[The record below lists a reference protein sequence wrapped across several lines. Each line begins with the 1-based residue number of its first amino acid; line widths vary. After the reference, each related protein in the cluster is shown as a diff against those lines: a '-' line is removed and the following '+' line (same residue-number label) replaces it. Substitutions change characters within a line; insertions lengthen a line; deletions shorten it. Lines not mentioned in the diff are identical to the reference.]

1 MEGLHHH
8 PNKGGRSLEVIDVRK
23 LSENKMYLNQSQKR
37 AIVDPSFVKRHVAMT
52 MSESSKSST
61 KKSWWKKPEMKRRRR
76 VAKYKLYAVEGK
88 VKSSIKKG
96 IRWFKTKCSRIISG
110 F

>member
-8 PNKGGRSLEVIDVRK
+8 QNKGGRSLEVMDVRK
-23 LSENKMYLNQSQKR
+23 LSENKMYLNQSQR
-37 AIVDPSFVKRHVAMT
+37 RTVVDPSFVKRYVT
-52 MSESSKSST
+52 KTWEPSKM
-61 KKSWWKKPEMKRRRR
+61 KKSWWKKPEMKRRQR

-96 IRWFKTKCSRIISG
+96 FRWIKTKCSRIISG

>member
-23 LSENKMYLNQSQKR
+23 LSVNKVYLNQSQR
-37 AIVDPSFVKRHVAMT
+37 RTVVDPSFVKQYVT
-52 MSESSKSST
+52 KTSEPSKSCM
-61 KKSWWKKPEMKRRRR
+61 KKPWWKKPEMRRRQR
-76 VAKYKLYAVEGK
+76 VAKYKLYGVEGK
-88 VKSSIKKG
+88 VKRSIKKG
-96 IRWFKTKCSRIISG
+96 IRWIKTKCSRIISG